1 MSAGLWV
8 HSIWV
13 QNNFVCTL
21 QVPFYHRVLVTRSK
35 WNKTCVQS
43 TLGTF
48 KIILFSPI
56 YINDRT
62 LVRIPGLISCI
73 YFWDCRTESRF
84 YKQTAKPWPG
94 RYSNRLLFISIR
106 LKISF
111 FSIFI
116 SQNDRKNELE
126 IYLAECTQAPA
137 LKLHSVDHSR
147 WVEKFNQRP

>member
-73 YFWDCRTESRF
+73 YYWDWRTESRF
-84 YKQTAKPWPG
+84 HKQTAKPWPG

-111 FSIFI
+111 FSIFYFSKWSKKWARNI
-116 SQNDRKNELE
+116 FGWVHASTRTQVALSRPLE
-126 IYLAECTQAPA
+126 MSGKI
-137 LKLHSVDHSR
+137 
-147 WVEKFNQRP
+147 